1 MSTFEWPVSLRFLV
15 ALGLGFLVGL
25 ERESARIE
33 FKRLVFG
40 GVRTFPILSM
50 YGFGCAWV
58 YQQGVQLML
67 PAGIVSVAVLAA
79 LSYIEKMKT
88 GRFGVTSELS
98 ALLTFVVGA
107 IALLAD
113 VRVAMALG
121 VINTL
126 LLSSKATLESYVERL
141 DKSEFL
147 ATLKFLLVTF
157 IIFPALP
164 DREFTDYHINPARV
178 WRIVIMVSSVG
189 FAGYFLVKRFGARV
203 GLWLAGLM
211 GGVVSSTAVSVATG
225 RMAQARPERADGA
238 LQATLLA
245 SSVMY
250 LRILALIAV
259 VNAALVPVLWWK
271 LSALAL
277 VGVLL
282 AVWPRHG
289 RDSTA
294 TDEPPA
300 LSNPFEIRA
309 ALVFAILFM
318 ALTVVTSLVRSRFG
332 TTGLFTL
339 AGIVGIVDVDPFI
352 LSVAQHSDGGH
363 VLATQAML
371 VAMMANTVMKGL
383 YFSVLARPV
392 RAAAATRY
400 AAWALL
406 HLPVILL

>member
-1 MSTFEWPVSLRFLV
+1 MSTFDWPASLRFLV

-50 YGFGCAWV
+50 YGFACAWV
-58 YQQGVQLML
+58 YQQGVPMML
-67 PAGIVSVAVLAA
+67 PAGIISISILAA
-79 LSYIEKMKT
+79 LSYVEKMKT

-107 IALLAD
+107 VALLAD
-113 VRVAMALG
+113 VRIAMAIG

-164 DREFTDYHINPARV
+164 DRSFTDYQINPARV

-189 FAGYFLVKRFGARV
+189 FAGYFLVKHFGGRV

-250 LRILALIAV
+250 LRILALVAV
-259 VNAALVPVLWWK
+259 VNGALVPVLVWK
-271 LSALAL
+271 LSVLAL
-277 VGVLL
+277 IGVLL
-282 AVWPRHG
+282 AVWPRRG
-289 RDSTA
+289 RDSTGV
-294 TDEPPA
+294 DEPPA
-300 LSNPFEIRA
+300 LSNPFEIRSALIFA
-309 ALVFAILFM
+309 ALFM
-318 ALTVVTSLVRSRFG
+318 ALTMVTGIVRARFG
-332 TTGLFTL
+332 NAGLFTL
-339 AGIVGIVDVDPFI
+339 AGVVGIVDVDPFI
-352 LSVAQHSDGGH
+352 LSVAQHPEGGRAL
-363 VLATQAML
+363 VVQAML
-371 VAMMANTVMKGL
+371 VAMMANTVMKGI
-383 YFSVLARPV
+383 YFSALARPV

-400 AAWALL
+400 AAWSLL
-406 HLPVILL
+406 HLPLILL